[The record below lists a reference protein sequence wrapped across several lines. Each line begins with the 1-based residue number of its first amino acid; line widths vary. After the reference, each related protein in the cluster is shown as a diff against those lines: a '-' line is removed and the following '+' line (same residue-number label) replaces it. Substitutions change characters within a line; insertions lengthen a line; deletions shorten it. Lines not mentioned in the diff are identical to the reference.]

1 MLSLRTH
8 GRVVEAESG
17 VGVPV
22 LVVAVPA
29 TEGRTTPGVRPASS
43 KSPRSTPSS
52 RRLRSTRKT
61 PLNCRSSTP
70 TSAFLCTE
78 ARLPLRRL
86 AERDDG
92 LELRVDRGKL
102 GAKAPMRAVV
112 LLGED
117 RERREDFDVG
127 EDGRRLRAYFD
138 QPLSDGGGLALG
150 WAPASRPGYPTG
162 SRPGA
167 VRALDRPLP
176 PGAGLKPD

>member
-17 VGVPV
+17 VGVPA

-29 TEGRTTPGVRPASS
+29 LEGGTTPGVRPASS
-43 KSPRSTPSS
+43 RSPRSTPPS
-52 RRLRSTRKT
+52 RRLRSTRKP
-61 PLNCRSSTP
+61 PLSCRSSTP
-70 TSAFLCTE
+70 TSGFLCTG
-78 ARLPLRRL
+78 ARRPLRRM

-92 LELRVDRGKL
+92 LELRVDRGEL

-112 LLGED
+112 LLSED
-117 RERREDFDVG
+117 RERREDFDGG

-138 QPLSDGGGLALG
+138 QPRSDGGELALG
-150 WAPASRPGYPTG
+150 WAPASRPVHPTG

-167 VRALDRPLP
+167 ARARPGPLP
-176 PGAGLKPD
+176 PGAGLQPD